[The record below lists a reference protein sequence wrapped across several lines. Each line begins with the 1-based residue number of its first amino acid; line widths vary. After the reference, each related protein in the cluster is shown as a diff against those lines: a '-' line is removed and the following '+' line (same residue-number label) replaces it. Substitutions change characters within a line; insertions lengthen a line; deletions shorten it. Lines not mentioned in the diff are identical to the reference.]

1 MNLER
6 WIPII
11 DADLCIGCG
20 DCVEV
25 CPTEALALRER
36 SAAGEFPGREEPLA
50 YVADP
55 EACSYCAYCE
65 PICPTA
71 AVELPY
77 LLIWEDQ

>member
-1 MNLER
+1 MNLEC

-25 CPTEALALRER
+25 CPTEALAMRDVPDREVD
-36 SAAGEFPGREEPLA
+36 LA

-55 EACSYCAYCE
+55 EACNYCAYCE

-71 AVELPY
+71 AIELPY
-77 LLIWEDQ
+77 QLVWEED